1 MKQSVLVILTVALL
15 VNGLVTLAVV
25 QNTEAGL
32 TPDEFNALT
41 DSIFGATGV
50 PGRGPSIPNI
60 PGGVPGIPSI
70 QGGVHGIPNIPGGV
84 PGIPSI
90 QGSVHGIPNIPGGV
104 PGIPN
109 IHGGP
114 PDNSGFP
121 SNIFGP

>member
-25 QNTEAGL
+25 QKTEAGL
-32 TPDEFNALT
+32 IPEEFNALT
-41 DSIFGATGV
+41 DSIFGATSV

-84 PGIPSI
+84 PGIP
-90 QGSVHGIPNIPGGV
+90 
-104 PGIPN
+104 N

>member
-1 MKQSVLVILTVALL
+1 MKQSVLTVALL

-32 TPDEFNALT
+32 TPEEFNALT

-60 PGGVPGIPSI
+60 PGGVPGIPD
-70 QGGVHGIPNIPGGV
+70 
-84 PGIPSI
+84 I

-114 PDNSGFP
+114 SQQFRFPINTSSGVRSYILRCNFY
-121 SNIFGP
+121 NIVRGRTGILI

>member
-1 MKQSVLVILTVALL
+1 MKQPMMVFLTVALL

-25 QNTEAGL
+25 QNTAAGL
-32 TPDEFNALT
+32 TQEEFNALT

-60 PGGVPGIPSI
+60 PGGVPGSPNNL
-70 QGGVHGIPNIPGGV
+70 GGVHD
-84 PGIPSI
+84 
-90 QGSVHGIPNIPGGV
+90 VHGIPNIPGGV

-109 IHGGP
+109 ISGGP
-114 PDNSGFP
+114 PIPSGIP